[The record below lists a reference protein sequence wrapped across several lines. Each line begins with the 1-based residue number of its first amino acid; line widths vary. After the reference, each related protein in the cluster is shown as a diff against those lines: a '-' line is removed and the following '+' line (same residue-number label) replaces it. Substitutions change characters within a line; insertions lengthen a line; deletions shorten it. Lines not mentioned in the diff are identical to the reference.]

1 MRDLRQLRSFRS
13 TALAGSVRG
22 AAERLAMAPS
32 AVSQQIRALE
42 EELRLELFT
51 RDRRRLVLTPTGREL
66 LVDVE
71 RVFESLGDLD
81 DRVTELRDSRSRR
94 LVIGYFSSAG
104 ARWIADLV
112 AYLEHAHAD
121 LSVRLQLTDGGIVEH
136 GVDLQLVVTGDEDPP
151 VPPSMSSELLL
162 VDPYV
167 AAVPRDHP
175 IARGPAATLAALR
188 DLPWIDN
195 DDLAVSDGRCR
206 QVFIDACRIAGVDV
220 SFRHEAHDYRTAL
233 DMVDRGLGATVLPRL
248 GLTETGDGTAVLDIE
263 EPPLTRRIHAV
274 WCEDGPRTD
283 AVLDALQALRSLV
296 GEERG

>member
-1 MRDLRQLRSFRS
+1 
-13 TALAGSVRG
+13 
-22 AAERLAMAPS
+22 
-32 AVSQQIRALE
+32 
-42 EELRLELFT
+42 
-51 RDRRRLVLTPTGREL
+51 
-66 LVDVE
+66 
-71 RVFESLGDLD
+71 
-81 DRVTELRDSRSRR
+81 
-94 LVIGYFSSAG
+94 
-104 ARWIADLV
+104 
-112 AYLEHAHAD
+112 AD

-162 VDPYV
+162 VYPYV

-233 DMVDRGLGATVLPRL
+233 DMVDRGLGATVLPRP